1 MSSRRNLIFLI
12 IGLAVLAAGAFYF
25 WQQQQA
31 AMAAAATQI
40 REATITRG
48 TLVSTVSATGPLSPE
63 TQVNL
68 FFGVAGV
75 PVAEVA
81 VDLGDVVRQG
91 DVLARLDTTDLT
103 LALEQARH
111 NLRTAELAVA
121 QLTAAPRPEDVAA
134 AEANLKLAR
143 SQLFQAS
150 QGSSKEQVEIARLNL
165 VLARSALQ
173 TIDERVDDLI
183 EQGKHAEKSQLDGQ
197 QEQARENARI
207 AELRYEQ
214 ALNSGRTGGSAL
226 SGVEQ
231 AEIALDRLTRGPDP
245 DDLEIAQLQRAQAQ
259 AAVQQAENNLKDALI
274 VAPFEGVVAAVNA
287 RVGEVAGPQP
297 AVVLADVSQYYI
309 DVSVDEVDVAR
320 IAAGQAVT
328 ITLDA
333 LPSDVFTGVVE
344 KIAPQSTLNAG
355 VVSYPVRVI
364 VQSAAA
370 QLRGGMTATAE
381 IVVQEARDVVVA
393 PNWAIRRDRA
403 TGQAFVSVLRSGQ
416 LAEVEVQL
424 GLRNEAVS
432 EILVGLSEGDVVGVS
447 TAREQFSFFGGGN

>member
-1 MSSRRNLIFLI
+1 MFSRRNLLFLI
-12 IGLAVLAAGAFYF
+12 IGLAVLAAGAFYL

-31 AMAAAATQI
+31 AAALTATEI
-40 REATITRG
+40 RQATITRG
-48 TLVSTVSATGPLSPE
+48 TLVSTVSATGPLTPK

-68 FFGVAGV
+68 FFGVAGA

-81 VDLGDVVRQG
+81 VELGDVVRQG
-91 DVLARLDTTDLT
+91 DVLARLDTTDLD
-103 LALEQARH
+103 LALAQARQS
-111 NLRTAELAVA
+111 LRTAELSVA
-121 QLTAAPRPEDVAA
+121 QLTAAPRPEDVAV

-165 VLARSALQ
+165 VLAQSALQ

-183 EQGKHAEKSQLDGQ
+183 EQGKHAEKSQLEGQ
-197 QEQARENARI
+197 QAQARENARI
-207 AELRYEQ
+207 AELRYQQ
-214 ALNSGRTGGSAL
+214 ALGSGRTGGSAL

-245 DDLEIAQLQRAQAQ
+245 DDLEIAQLQVAQAQ

-274 VAPFEGVVAAVNA
+274 VAPFDGVVAAVNI
-287 RVGEVAGPQP
+287 RLGEVAGPQP

-320 IAAGQAVT
+320 IAAGQPVT

-333 LPSDVFTGVVE
+333 LPSEVFTGVVE

-364 VQSAAA
+364 VQSANAE
-370 QLRGGMTATAE
+370 LRGGMTTTAE
-381 IVVQEARDVVVA
+381 IVVQEARAVVVA

-403 TGQAFVSVLRSGQ
+403 TGQAFVSLLRSGQ

-424 GLRNEAVS
+424 GLRNETVS
-432 EILVGLSEGDVVGVS
+432 EILSGLQEGDVVGVS